1 MTEQEIVTKVSID
14 EVEISKPSV
23 ETVNVEEVASQI
35 AEITSRKES
44 TVAMYDA
51 LILENTT
58 NKDKV
63 IEECD
68 AQIAELQVKLDKASV
83 VWVTPDGVEGEYVEP
98 VVETPVVEET
108 PTEPTTEV
116 QYDPIDWSIIG

>member
-1 MTEQEIVTKVSID
+1 MTNEEIVTKVSID

-68 AQIAELQVKLDKASV
+68 AKIAELQIKLDKASV

-98 VVETPVVEET
+98 VIETPVVEET
-108 PTEPTTEV
+108 PAEPIPEETIAE
-116 QYDPIDWSIIG
+116 

>member
-116 QYDPIDWSIIG
+116 QYDPIDWSVIG